1 MESLKNRISVLNENI
16 KRLNNERQ
24 MALGRYDTLKAQL
37 DAAVKSYE
45 TNYGVALTAENIE
58 AERQVVEAEINGK
71 VQLLEGVL
79 AKIAE
84 GDYKNAEKLLGVTPT
99 DSGANGGGE
108 GTGGADTPVKGVEA
122 EAKAAEPVVETVAE
136 PVKEAIA
143 EPPVA
148 KEPVKVEPVK
158 VEEPV
163 AEPVTEAVAEPPV
176 GAPPVPD
183 LGLPP
188 MPSVPVMPDLS
199 YSAKRAESIP
209 SDGEPVKGDG
219 FDDIPAP
226 PPAAPPTSG
235 AKPLNF
241 ADFLN
246 KQ

>member
-58 AERQVVEAEINGK
+58 AERQVVETEINGK

-84 GDYKNAEKLLGVTPT
+84 GDYKNAEKLLGVAPT
-99 DSGANGGGE
+99 DSGANGGGKD
-108 GTGGADTPVKGVEA
+108 TGGADTPVKGVATEVKEA
-122 EAKAAEPVVETVAE
+122 VAE
-136 PVKEAIA
+136 PVKEAVAEPVKEAVA
-143 EPPVA
+143 EPPVS
-148 KEPVKVEPVK
+148 EP
-158 VEEPV
+158 
-163 AEPVTEAVAEPPV
+163 ATETVAEPPV
-176 GAPPVPD
+176 GAPLVPD

-188 MPSVPVMPDLS
+188 IPSAPVMPDLS

-226 PPAAPPTSG
+226 PPAAPPTGG

>member
-45 TNYGVALTAENIE
+45 TNYGVVLTAENIE
-58 AERQVVEAEINGK
+58 AERQVVKTEINGK

-84 GDYKNAEKLLGVTPT
+84 GDYKNAEKLLGVAPT
-99 DSGANGGGE
+99 DSSANSGGE
-108 GTGGADTPVKGVEA
+108 GTGVADTPVKGVEV
-122 EAKAAEPVVETVAE
+122 EAKVEEPVAETVAE
-136 PVKEAIA
+136 PAKDVVA

-148 KEPVKVEPVK
+148 KEPVEA
-158 VEEPV
+158 PV
-163 AEPVTEAVAEPPV
+163 AEKLVAEPVAEPPV

-188 MPSVPVMPDLS
+188 MPSSPVMPDLS

-226 PPAAPPTSG
+226 PPAAPPTGG

>member
-1 MESLKNRISVLNENI
+1 MEGLKNRISVLNENI

-99 DSGANGGGE
+99 DSGADGGVE
-108 GTGGADTPVKGVEA
+108 GIGVADTPVKGVEA
-122 EAKAAEPVVETVAE
+122 EAKEVTAKEEVAEPAKEVVAKEVVAEPAKEVVAE
-136 PVKEAIA
+136 PVKA
-143 EPPVA
+143 PV
-148 KEPVKVEPVK
+148 
-158 VEEPV
+158 VEEP
-163 AEPVTEAVAEPPV
+163 VAEPPV

-188 MPSVPVMPDLS
+188 MPSAPIMPDLS

-226 PPAAPPTSG
+226 PPATPPTGG